1 MKETEETNKKL
12 VSQLIEKSI
21 EAFILGIEI
30 YNKPTIK
37 YRIEGFSFFICNAW
51 ELMLKGELINREI
64 PIYYKDSPERTITL
78 SESIAK
84 IYSDKN
90 TRIRLNLEK
99 IIDLRNISTHFITQ
113 DYEVKY
119 APLFQ
124 ACVLNYIN
132 EINRFHSVDI
142 TKYIPQNFLTISA
155 HYQPLSNEE
164 IKLKYPPEIAEKFIK
179 EANEVDVLMDEYNS
193 DKFSVKIKQVLY
205 ITKKRD
211 DADFTVRIEK
221 DSKTSIEIVK
231 ELKDPA
237 DTHKYSFNSVV
248 TAVQERLKR
257 KNIVLSYE
265 KGFTAYVLT
274 QFINFYNIKEND
286 KYCYKHKIGNNNSY
300 TYSQQFIEFIVDE
313 ISKDPLNIVES
324 LKDGNKKL
332 NSSREENKKR

>member
-179 EANEVDVLMDEYNS
+179 EANEVDVLMDEYN
-193 DKFSVKIKQVLY
+193 
-205 ITKKRD
+205 
-211 DADFTVRIEK
+211 
-221 DSKTSIEIVK
+221 
-231 ELKDPA
+231 
-237 DTHKYSFNSVV
+237 
-248 TAVQERLKR
+248 
-257 KNIVLSYE
+257 
-265 KGFTAYVLT
+265 
-274 QFINFYNIKEND
+274 
-286 KYCYKHKIGNNNSY
+286 
-300 TYSQQFIEFIVDE
+300 
-313 ISKDPLNIVES
+313 
-324 LKDGNKKL
+324 
-332 NSSREENKKR
+332 